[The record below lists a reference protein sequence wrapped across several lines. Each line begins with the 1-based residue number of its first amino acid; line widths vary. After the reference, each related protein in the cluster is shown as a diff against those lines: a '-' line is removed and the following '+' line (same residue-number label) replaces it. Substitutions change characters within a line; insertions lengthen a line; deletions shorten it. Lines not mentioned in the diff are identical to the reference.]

1 VQEKKIPADF
11 QPSIG
16 GNTGTVNSFT
26 GVDVADLTGGLLN
39 AATLLEGNN
48 LLCLAF
54 EVLKTASPNFLSG
67 IWSAIAVPLQLI
79 TNALATPL
87 LDLAC
92 PAFADMTLD
101 GQPFWVALEN
111 EFPGAKKSG
120 SSL

>member
-1 VQEKKIPADF
+1 MLF
-11 QPSIG
+11 SIG

-26 GVDVADLTGGLLN
+26 GVDVGNLTGGVLD
-39 AATLLEGNN
+39 AATLLQGNN

-54 EVLKTASPNFLSG
+54 EVIKTASPNMLSSVWATLAG
-67 IWSAIAVPLQLI
+67 PLQLL

-92 PAFADMTLD
+92 PALADLTLG
-101 GQPFWVALEN
+101 GQPFWTVLEN
-111 EFPGAKKSG
+111 EYPGAKKAN